1 MIIAPLCGN
10 NSNVRS
16 FLWSLMDSSYGPKV
30 YSLSTWIVTQTFV
43 KWQKMN
49 WNRFIIARIAC
60 ARVVR
65 RTVIYFILLLAII
78 TMSRFDEELALGREG
93 HLNGTLLRSPVVGVM
108 QANQVSVLVKGTQA
122 GLVRIEYHK
131 IGDTTSSFTEWGR
144 LSYSRDQ

>member
-1 MIIAPLCGN
+1 
-10 NSNVRS
+10 
-16 FLWSLMDSSYGPKV
+16 
-30 YSLSTWIVTQTFV
+30 
-43 KWQKMN
+43 MN

-60 ARVVR
+60 VRVVR

-131 IGDTTSSFTEWGR
+131 IGDTTSSFTEWVR
-144 LSYSRDQ
+144 LSYSMEQ